1 MFTPLEI
8 LENKQRY
15 ARLTSYS
22 LKSDVYSLLMLLYSI
37 FKMRSDKY
45 GSAYFFQNADVNNI
59 KARLREFE
67 SEASKKDFL
76 AVFPPELRP
85 LASRA
90 LSPNPAL
97 RPDLLEI
104 KQNPWFQDNLVK
116 GIYYL
121 ENFYSL
127 QESNKPIFLAG
138 MAKTVQGYST
148 DIVERRIVPF
158 IYNNMIHQPL
168 MYNLTILALVICE
181 KKLIA
186 SLERRKEV
194 MWPIFLSLL
203 KSKKIS
209 GQLLYLLVAYIDVI
223 CELLNEQ
230 EVQAH
235 IVNLLFKCFD
245 CKVPQIQLICI
256 EKTYTL
262 CQKVPFGEMK
272 SKILP
277 RMLMLCNDPDPKV
290 KKRALQFIKER
301 IDLLDPSL
309 VQSQA
314 FTIIESNLSQN
325 NPASINFLLLDLM
338 EDISKHYDVEMI
350 TSKVLPILISFLAN
364 KSSSK
369 QEFEKYFDSIIKFI
383 TRIKDKRTQELNS
396 QPFRAKPDEP
406 DDQSVAILTLD
417 QVIASTKVE
426 GGFDAL
432 FAKQNQLGAPSPST
446 GIAGPVP
453 GSQPPA
459 FSFDHGLLS
468 GSQNPQTPAPF
479 SSGGFGAAGFQST
492 GSAPKDDFDFS
503 GFSSHTPAPTHSLPK
518 PPEKQSLQ
526 STQPKMGLTGIG
538 DLTALAGFDDFLPP
552 SKPQLSQ
559 QRPAHSSQPSGGF
572 GAPQSKPAQRSNY
585 DALDDLS
592 LGQGSLGGFS
602 LDPTPASGFG
612 AGLGSFGMK
621 GGNGTGGALGSGGF
635 APDSSMGGLRSF
647 GQTGASEPFDRGMSG
662 LMINAGGFEDLGL
675 GLGGGQ
681 QPSLG
686 GFGSPAPGGFGQSTG
701 GFGSGMGGLSLSGT
715 GLGTGMN
722 SQDLF
727 AGLGGLGPAQP
738 LPSLGGVRPFQTTLK
753 PKPQQPGILSNP
765 SLTFKSAQKPAPA
778 ASNLNDFDLL

>member
-15 ARLTSYS
+15 APLTSYS
-22 LKSDVYSLLMLLYSI
+22 LKSDVYSLMMILYSV
-37 FKMRSDKY
+37 FKMRTDKY
-45 GSAYFFQNADVNNI
+45 GSAYFFQNSDLANI
-59 KARLREFE
+59 KARLKDFE
-67 SEASKKDFL
+67 TEASKKDFL
-76 AVFPPELRP
+76 SVFPPELRA

-90 LSPNPAL
+90 VSPNPAA
-97 RPDLLEI
+97 RPDLSEV

-138 MAKTVQGYST
+138 LAKTVHGYSP

-158 IYNNMIHQPL
+158 INSNMIHLPL

-181 KKLIA
+181 KKLIP
-186 SLERRKEV
+186 SPDRRKEV
-194 MWPIFLSLL
+194 MWPIFLNLL

-209 GQLLYLLVAYIDVI
+209 GQLLYILVAYIDVI
-223 CELLNEQ
+223 CELLSEQ

-262 CQKVPFGEMK
+262 CQKVAFGEMK

-290 KKRALQFIKER
+290 KKRALLFIKER

-338 EDISKHYDVEMI
+338 EEISKHYDVEMI

-396 QPFRAKPDEP
+396 QPFRAKPEEP
-406 DDQSVAILTLD
+406 DDQPIAILTLD
-417 QVIASTKVE
+417 QVVANVKVD

-432 FAKQNQLGAPSPST
+432 FAKQNQLGMSSPNST
-446 GIAGPVP
+446 GNGTTAPTFGFDSGLHATP
-453 GSQPPA
+453 SQPPNQ
-459 FSFDHGLLS
+459 HTTTS
-468 GSQNPQTPAPF
+468 GA
-479 SSGGFGAAGFQST
+479 GGFNFS

-503 GFSSHTPAPTHSLPK
+503 GFTSHSPAPSLPR
-518 PPEKQSLQ
+518 PPEKAASQ
-526 STQPKMGLTGIG
+526 STQQQKSGLAGIG
-538 DLTALAGFDDFLPP
+538 DLTALAGFEDFPGP
-552 SKPQLSQ
+552 SKPQPVSRPNPGSQ
-559 QRPAHSSQPSGGF
+559 ATAGFGSGGF
-572 GAPQSKPAQRSNY
+572 GGPATKPAGRSNY
-585 DALDDLS
+585 DAFDEIS
-592 LGQGSLGGFS
+592 LTRDSGGLGGFG
-602 LDPTPASGFG
+602 LDSGSAGQFGSGLGGGLPGFG
-612 AGLGSFGMK
+612 AHTGSH
-621 GGNGTGGALGSGGF
+621 NSGGAITGSGGF
-635 APDSSMGGLRSF
+635 SQDSSMGGLRNF
-647 GQTGASEPFDRGMSG
+647 GQTGSDPFDRGMSG
-662 LMINAGGFEDLGL
+662 LMMNTGGFE
-675 GLGGGQ
+675 
-681 QPSLG
+681 
-686 GFGSPAPGGFGQSTG
+686 
-701 GFGSGMGGLSLSGT
+701 GLSMGT
-715 GLGTGMN
+715 GRR
-722 SQDLF
+722 S
-727 AGLGGLGPAQP
+727 
-738 LPSLGGVRPFQTTLK
+738 
-753 PKPQQPGILSNP
+753 
-765 SLTFKSAQKPAPA
+765 
-778 ASNLNDFDLL
+778 

>member
-1 MFTPLEI
+1 MI
-8 LENKQRY
+8 
-15 ARLTSYS
+15 
-22 LKSDVYSLLMLLYSI
+22 LYSI

-45 GSAYFFQNADVNNI
+45 GSAYFFQNSDVNNI
-59 KARLREFE
+59 KNRLKDFD
-67 SEASKKDFL
+67 SEPAKKDFL
-76 AVFPPELRP
+76 AVFPAELRS

-90 LSPNPAL
+90 VSPNPSL

-127 QESNKPIFLAG
+127 QETNKPIFLAG
-138 MAKTVQGYST
+138 LAKTLHGYSP

-158 IYNNMIHQPL
+158 ISTNMIHQPL
-168 MYNLTILALVICE
+168 MYNLTILSLVICE
-181 KKLIA
+181 KKLIP

-194 MWPIFLSLL
+194 MWPIFLNLL

-209 GQLLYLLVAYIDVI
+209 GQLLYILVAYIDVI

-290 KKRALQFIKER
+290 KKRALQFTKER
-301 IDLLDPSL
+301 IELLDPSL

-338 EDISKHYDVEMI
+338 EDISKNYDVELI
-350 TSKVLPILISFLAN
+350 SSKVLPILISFLAN

-369 QEFEKYFDSIIKFI
+369 QEFDKYFESIIKFI
-383 TRIKDKRTQELNS
+383 TIIKDKRTQELHS
-396 QPFRAKPDEP
+396 QPFRAKAEEP
-406 DDQSVAILTLD
+406 DDQPVAVLSLD
-417 QVIASTKVE
+417 QLVANVKVE

-432 FAKQNQLGAPSPST
+432 FAKQNQLATPSPSQP
-446 GIAGPVP
+446 AG
-453 GSQPPA
+453 GSTPASQFPTFTFDGMLTTASHQHTAPA
-459 FSFDHGLLS
+459 F
-468 GSQNPQTPAPF
+468 PT
-479 SSGGFGAAGFQST
+479 GGYGAGGFQSA
-492 GSAPKDDFDFS
+492 GSGQKDDFDFS
-503 GFSSHTPAPTHSLPK
+503 GFVSHTPTPAPSLPK
-518 PPEKQSLQ
+518 PPEKSGAQQ
-526 STQPKMGLTGIG
+526 TQPKTGLAGIG
-538 DLTALAGFDDFLPP
+538 DLTALAGFDDFPVAP
-552 SKPQLSQ
+552 KPQPSFGRPQLGNQ
-559 QRPAHSSQPSGGF
+559 QAGGFSSGGF
-572 GAPQSKPAQRSNY
+572 GGPQNRPAARSNY
-585 DALDDLS
+585 DALDEIGTGKDA
-592 LGQGSLGGFS
+592 GGFG
-602 LDPTPASGFG
+602 LDPSGGFG
-612 AGLGSFGMK
+612 TGSGGLGSFGLSA
-621 GGNGTGGALGSGGF
+621 GGAGTGAFGSGGTGGFGSDGG
-635 APDSSMGGLRSF
+635 MGGLRNF
-647 GQTGASEPFDRGMSG
+647 GQTGASDPFDRGMSG
-662 LMINAGGFEDLGL
+662 LMMNGGFEGLSLGGQTQPGL
-675 GLGGGQ
+675 GLGG
-681 QPSLG
+681 
-686 GFGSPAPGGFGQSTG
+686 FGSGTPGGFGQSAG
-701 GFGSGMGGLSLSGT
+701 GFGSGMGGLSLGGS

-722 SQDLF
+722 SQDAFL
-727 AGLGGLGPAQP
+727 GLGQP
-738 LPSLGGVRPFQTTLK
+738 PTSGTPFQTTLK
-753 PKPQQPGILSNP
+753 PKPQQTGVLSNP
-765 SLTFKSAQKPAPA
+765 SLTFKNAQKPA